1 MTGRL
6 ARVAKA
12 TAVRAEPPLPPA
24 EHEARCG
31 PQTPR
36 GGASPAS
43 ASWVPGRAWQGSDP
57 FAPWWTLGCHRC
69 CRGEQCRVA
78 RSVWTTVRGL
88 DPGLKRAATDGGAG
102 SLLGEESV
110 WGPDAG
116 RRRPPRRVGPCAA
129 ANVYFTS
136 RDFHLHEKQQQLV
149 PVMPRGASRTLGTT
163 ATKLPGPG
171 AARGRWPCARRPEPG
186 TELKSAAPRAGLGA
200 EDGCP
205 RPLFKLLDS
214 EDLLIS
220 SEIVANFVSYFV

>member
-88 DPGLKRAATDGGAG
+88 DPGLKRAATDGGGVPSGGGKCLGTGCRRTPPAAASRSLCRGECLFYVTFTCREAAAAAG
-102 SLLGEESV
+102 PRDAAWCFSDPGHDGDKAS
-110 WGPDAG
+110 WAG
-116 RRRPPRRVGPCAA
+116 RG
-129 ANVYFTS
+129 
-136 RDFHLHEKQQQLV
+136 
-149 PVMPRGASRTLGTT
+149 
-163 ATKLPGPG
+163 
-171 AARGRWPCARRPEPG
+171 RGRVAVRA
-186 TELKSAAPRAGLGA
+186 SPRAGDRAEVSGTARGA
-200 EDGCP
+200 WGP
-205 RPLFKLLDS
+205 GRMSTSSFK
-214 EDLLIS
+214 
-220 SEIVANFVSYFV
+220 AP

>member
-69 CRGEQCRVA
+69 CRGAVPCGRVCVD
-78 RSVWTTVRGL
+78 SC
-88 DPGLKRAATDGGAG
+88 PGSG
-102 SLLGEESV
+102 
-110 WGPDAG
+110 
-116 RRRPPRRVGPCAA
+116 
-129 ANVYFTS
+129 
-136 RDFHLHEKQQQLV
+136 
-149 PVMPRGASRTLGTT
+149 
-163 ATKLPGPG
+163 
-171 AARGRWPCARRPEPG
+171 PG
-186 TELKSAAPRAGLGA
+186 TETGSDRRGGGVPFRGRKASRDRMQADAARRGESFPVPRRMFILPRVTFTCREAAAAGPRDAAWCVSDPGHDGDEASWAGRGRGRVAVRASPRAGDRAEVSGTARGA
-200 EDGCP
+200 WG
-205 RPLFKLLDS
+205 RGRMSTSSFK
-214 EDLLIS
+214 
-220 SEIVANFVSYFV
+220 AP

>member
-69 CRGEQCRVA
+69 CRGAVPCGRVCVD
-78 RSVWTTVRGL
+78 SC
-88 DPGLKRAATDGGAG
+88 PGSGPGTETGSDRRGAG

-110 WGPDAG
+110 SGPDAG

-186 TELKSAAPRAGLGA
+186 TELKSAAPRAGLGT

-205 RPLFKLLDS
+205 RPLLKLLDS

>member
-57 FAPWWTLGCHRC
+57 FAPWWTLGCHCC

-78 RSVWTTVRGL
+78 GSVWTAVGGL
-88 DPGLKRAATDGGAG
+88 DPGLKRAATDGGRGPFWGRKASRDRMQADAACRG
-102 SLLGEESV
+102 ESV
-110 WGPDAG
+110 PV
-116 RRRPPRRVGPCAA
+116 PRRM
-129 ANVYFTS
+129 FIL

-149 PVMPRGASRTLGTT
+149 PVMPRGVSRTLGTT

-171 AARGRWPCARRPEPG
+171 AAGGGWPCARRPEPG

-205 RPLFKLLDS
+205 RPLLKLLDS

>member
-1 MTGRL
+1 MWRRRRL
-6 ARVAKA
+6 CAQSRRCLPLSTRRAVAR
-12 TAVRAEPPLPPA
+12 R
-24 EHEARCG
+24 
-31 PQTPR
+31 PR
-36 GGASPAS
+36 GVGRVPRLRPGSRAGPGLAGVRSVRPLVDVGLSPLLPWRA
-43 ASWVPGRAWQGSDP
+43 VPCGTVCVDNCPGSGPGTETGSD
-57 FAPWWTLGCHRC
+57 R
-69 CRGEQCRVA
+69 R
-78 RSVWTTVRGL
+78 
-88 DPGLKRAATDGGAG
+88 GAG

-171 AARGRWPCARRPEPG
+171 AAGGGWPCASRPEPG